1 MINKNT
7 VLLIAIIFGFWIV
20 KPDTSLARAG
30 KSPIH
35 VGFTSS
41 IIKDVQGQLGS
52 KAKRKLIKSDQVY
65 FNENLITSEDSI
77 VVVQFRDGSTLELGP
92 DALMTLD
99 EMIFNPFKGKSI
111 KVVTLLQGTF
121 RYVSGYAAKE
131 AQITIKTA
139 AGTIGI
145 RGSAGSGFYY
155 PGKPAFIHVAKG
167 SATFSNK
174 SGSTNFSS
182 GGSIASLSQ
191 VSPLMNPTNMPATV
205 VAEALSH
212 VQASLGKPIGKQPLT
227 AKQQKADAIANAI
240 PIAEQ
245 GRDLQA
251 TEQVGKARPSDW
263 KIVTPDLPLLDKAA
277 NAGFFT
283 ANDGA
288 GLTQKQKAFIA
299 VTNRE
304 NPKAEEQVARV
315 ISEYQNLNFKNISE
329 GTTWVVKGS
338 SANAK
343 DAKQIGELMEVTISA
358 NPKIAKIASSA
369 AIIGGSQNATVEE
382 ITEVAEFISKGAILG
397 ATQAGAD
404 ILTVTQIV
412 ATGAVSGAA
421 LAGQDILSV
430 SKSATKGAIAGA
442 VAGGG
447 DISLVTKAVT
457 QGSIIGATDVGSSLD
472 EMIQSVT
479 KGAMLAAE
487 ESGLNAAQVIKAA
500 TQGAIAGGLEG
511 GSNVEKLTKSIT
523 QAVSLAANEVGLN
536 SIDFLKSVSAGI
548 TEAASGSGSDA
559 STVMEESNN
568 NTSKTIIDS
577 TSDTVPIK

>member
-1 MINKNT
+1 MIYKNT
-7 VLLIAIIFGFWIV
+7 VLLIAIIFGFWVV
-20 KPDTSLARAG
+20 KSDISLASAG

-111 KVVTLLQGTF
+111 KVVTLLQGSF

-212 VQASLGKPIGKQPLT
+212 VQASLGKPIGTQPLT

-240 PIAEQ
+240 PTMEALVKFTISDNALCAA
-245 GRDLQA
+245 G
-251 TEQVGKARPSDW
+251 GKALAEALKGNQIMTELNIGSNYLGKTSWDDA
-263 KIVTPDLPLLDKAA
+263 DLSGVSALA
-277 NAGFFT
+277 NVIPT
-283 ANDGA
+283 MGA
-288 GLTQKQKAFIA
+288 LSSLNLSQNRIPAEEMGSARSVPRACNQLPGLTVCCIGLRSVPSGPSCATIVHTRHTA
-299 VTNRE
+299 AIVANISG
-304 NPKAEEQVARV
+304 QVA
-315 ISEYQNLNFKNISE
+315 
-329 GTTWVVKGS
+329 
-338 SANAK
+338 
-343 DAKQIGELMEVTISA
+343 
-358 NPKIAKIASSA
+358 
-369 AIIGGSQNATVEE
+369 
-382 ITEVAEFISKGAILG
+382 
-397 ATQAGAD
+397 
-404 ILTVTQIV
+404 
-412 ATGAVSGAA
+412 
-421 LAGQDILSV
+421 
-430 SKSATKGAIAGA
+430 
-442 VAGGG
+442 
-447 DISLVTKAVT
+447 
-457 QGSIIGATDVGSSLD
+457 
-472 EMIQSVT
+472 
-479 KGAMLAAE
+479 
-487 ESGLNAAQVIKAA
+487 
-500 TQGAIAGGLEG
+500 
-511 GSNVEKLTKSIT
+511 
-523 QAVSLAANEVGLN
+523 
-536 SIDFLKSVSAGI
+536 
-548 TEAASGSGSDA
+548 
-559 STVMEESNN
+559 NN
-568 NTSKTIIDS
+568 K
-577 TSDTVPIK
+577 PG